1 MKISRRGVLAGAAAG
16 GGLAIAYVLLPQRFD
31 APLAPA
37 EGEVGFNAWLK
48 IATDGVITVAVPQ
61 CEMGQGVTT
70 LIPQI
75 VAMELGAD
83 WRQIAVEP
91 APPAGAYPNTALAS
105 HWAELWMVGGADI
118 ASDPDSLLARRF
130 AERTRFTATA
140 AGTTLAAY
148 ETPAR
153 EAAATARAMLIEE
166 AAARWKVAPE
176 QCRTADGFV
185 VAGEKRLRFAELA
198 EGAARRDPPDVP
210 PLRSEPPAEPPTG
223 AGSTAET
230 AFPRLDLPAKVDGS
244 FLFAGD
250 IRLPGMAFVAIRH
263 GPVGRSRLKRYD
275 KAAGAKV
282 RGLLGIVEGNRWLAA
297 AGESWWAADKAL
309 DAMAPIFTIAN
320 PLDSESIDSALA
332 DGLAKGAATRIAQVG
347 DSDVIAGKPTIT
359 RRYDIAPAVHAPI
372 ETATA
377 TAWLKDGKL
386 TLWIASQAP
395 ERARVAAA
403 RAIGIGVENVILVPM
418 AAGGSF
424 DARLDHSHAIEAA
437 VIARELDRPVQLT
450 WSRWQE
456 LLRSPP
462 RAPAVAEMSARLGRD
477 GSVVSIKAKVAV
489 PPFMREQGAR
499 MLDNRTSWA
508 AREETAGKADPL
520 ALSGAVPAYAIPN
533 LAVDQ
538 VPVGIDLPVARM
550 RGGGDAL
557 SAFFTE
563 CFIDEIAERLGR
575 EKLSYRIA
583 MLGQDLRMVEV
594 LQRAAR
600 LAEWDGGEVASGQGL
615 ACHRMTLGER
625 SGRIACIAQAN
636 PGEGGVRVTRLSAA
650 VDIGRI
656 VNRDL
661 ARQQIE
667 GGLIYGMSLALG
679 SAIGFA
685 KGFPDKNRLAALD
698 LPKLADSPEIAIDF
712 VTSDA
717 APFDP
722 GELGTVIAGPAIAN
736 ALSSATG
743 TRLRS
748 LPLDLH
754 VGRKPAPQTPPP
766 ASSEQP
772 DSTPS
777 PEVSETPS
785 DMPS

>member
-105 HWAELWMVGGADI
+105 YWAELWLAGGADI

-166 AAARWKVAPE
+166 AAARWTIAPE
-176 QCRTADGFV
+176 QCQAAEGFV
-185 VAGEKRLRFAELA
+185 VAGAKRLRFAELA

-275 KAAGAKV
+275 RKAGAKV

-297 AGESWWAADKAL
+297 AGESWWAADRAL
-309 DAMAPIFTIAN
+309 DAMRPIFAIDK
-320 PLDSESIDSALA
+320 PIDSESISSALA
-332 DGLAKGAATRIAQVG
+332 NGLGKGAATRIAQVG
-347 DSDVIAGKPTIT
+347 DRDVIEGKPTIT
-359 RRYDIAPAVHAPI
+359 RRYDIAPAVHAPM

-424 DARLDHSHAIEAA
+424 DARLDHLHAIEAA

-456 LLRSPP
+456 MLGSPP
-462 RAPAVAEMSARLGRD
+462 RAPAAAEMSARLGRD
-477 GSVVSIKAKVAV
+477 GSVVSLKARVAV

-499 MLDNRTSWA
+499 MFDNRTTWA
-508 AREETAGKADPL
+508 AREETAGKPDPL

-533 LAVDQ
+533 LAVDH

-563 CFIDEIAERLGR
+563 CFVDELAEKLGR

-594 LQRAAR
+594 LQRVAR

-625 SGRIACIAQAN
+625 SGRIACVAQAS
-636 PGEGGVRVTRLSAA
+636 PGEGGLRVTRLSAA

-667 GGLIYGMSLALG
+667 GGLIYGLSLALG
-679 SAIGFA
+679 SAMGLA

-698 LPKLADSPEIAIDF
+698 LPKLVDSPEIAIDF

-717 APFDP
+717 EPFDP
-722 GELGTVIAGPAIAN
+722 GELGVAIAPPAIAN
-736 ALSSATG
+736 ALSSAIG
-743 TRLRS
+743 SRLRS

-754 VGRKPAPQTPPP
+754 LARKPAPEASPP
-766 ASSEQP
+766 ATSAQP
-772 DSTPS
+772 DASPS
-777 PEVSETPS
+777 PEASETPS
-785 DMPS
+785 EMPS